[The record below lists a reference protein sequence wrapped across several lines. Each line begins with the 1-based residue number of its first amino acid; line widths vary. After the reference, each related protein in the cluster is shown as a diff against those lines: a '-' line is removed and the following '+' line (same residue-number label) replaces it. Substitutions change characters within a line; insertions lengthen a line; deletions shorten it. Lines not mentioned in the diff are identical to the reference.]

1 MRSGNESI
9 GWLVALWRYP
19 VKSMQGEEIHG
30 AAITERGIVGDRA
43 YAILDRATGHIAS
56 AKHPRKWGRLF
67 ACRAA
72 FAEPPRAGA
81 ALPPIWITL
90 PDGEVVHSDQADV
103 DRALSRALG
112 REVALIRDAPAAPTR
127 EADRTPVDAPA
138 GEEIIRQEPMALA
151 APAGTFFD
159 LAPLHMLTT
168 ATLDRLRA
176 LHPAGRWET
185 RRFRPNL
192 VIAPAGDTSG
202 FVENAWLGHS
212 LALGPEV
219 RLQAIDPCPRCVVT
233 TLAQSDLPR
242 DPGILRA
249 LAEHSA
255 AASVTLTPGVV
266 FPAVAG
272 IYATVLQSGTVRRGD
287 PIALA

>member
-9 GWLVALWRYP
+9 GSLVALWRYP

-30 AAITERGIVGDRA
+30 AAITERGIAGDRA

-56 AKHPRKWGRLF
+56 AKHPRKWSRLF

-103 DRALSRALG
+103 DQALSRALG
-112 REVALIRDAPAAPTR
+112 REVALVRDAPAAPTR
-127 EADRTPVDAPA
+127 EADRTPVDAPP

-151 APAGTFFD
+151 APEGTFFD
-159 LAPLHMLTT
+159 LAPLHLLTT

-192 VIAPAGDTSG
+192 VIAPAGESG

-219 RLQAIDPCPRCVVT
+219 RLEAIDPCPRCVVT

-242 DPGILRA
+242 DPDILRA

-287 PIALA
+287 FIALA